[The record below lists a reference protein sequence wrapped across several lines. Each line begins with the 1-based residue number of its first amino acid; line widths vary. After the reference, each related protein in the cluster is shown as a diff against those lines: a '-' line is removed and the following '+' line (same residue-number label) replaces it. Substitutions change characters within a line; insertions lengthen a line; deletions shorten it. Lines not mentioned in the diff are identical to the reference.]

1 MTILTNPP
9 QHHDRHA
16 ATRWYRSGQR
26 NETALHTDALG
37 HETFAEEQARWER
50 DEPEYARDE
59 PVRQAKSRTVSSPA
73 MEPSRPTERSDAPR
87 GDPRSRTSQ
96 GHTTFESHDS
106 PAPGIMPEPV
116 RICDEPDATR
126 GARRDD
132 TVLFVWP
139 GETG

>member
-59 PVRQAKSRTVSSPA
+59 PVRQVKGTGEQASLSADETKGEWDGRVAT
-73 MEPSRPTERSDAPR
+73 
-87 GDPRSRTSQ
+87 Q

-116 RICDEPDATR
+116 RICDEPDAAR